1 MKTSHKQ
8 KQEELL
14 YREAES

>member
-8 KQEELL
+8 
-14 YREAES
+14 S